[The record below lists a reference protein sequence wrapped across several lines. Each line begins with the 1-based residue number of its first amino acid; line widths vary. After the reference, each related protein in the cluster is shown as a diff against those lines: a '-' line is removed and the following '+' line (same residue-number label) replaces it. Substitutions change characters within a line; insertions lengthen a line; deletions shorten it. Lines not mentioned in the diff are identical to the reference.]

1 MFAVVQIGSSTR
13 RSACITA
20 RMVREDEGGVCAR
33 RSAGA
38 PAKPTAAAPPA
49 KTPRRVVVMPSLPGG
64 REARLS
70 LLRAI
75 RPRLRGRAQAYPP
88 LCGEGGLGR
97 RPSRVGVGT
106 VGLSEDG
113 RRSSVSVFEL
123 HTRSPRP
130 DFATPT
136 PTPPRKGEG

>member
-88 LCGEGGLGR
+88 LCGEGGLGPTGPAFGR
-97 RPSRVGVGT
+97 PDDRLRPSRVGVGT

-113 RRSSVSVFEL
+113 RRSPVSVFEL

-130 DFATPT
+130 
-136 PTPPRKGEG
+136 